1 MKVEKEQLEQ
11 TVKREL
17 GIDLTTYRSP
27 ETVEAILNLITF
39 PGYIISAFVWS
50 IFIVL
55 LTAVGSWFIID
66 VDLTSGI
73 IFGIISSI
81 LFLGEVVLLGILI
94 ITFTVKSDLIGVI
107 EFTLSLIKNIL
118 KDANQANDSFK
129 ENPKE
134 KFQLL
139 YKGVIQIV
147 IIPSI
152 GAAIANKIPI
162 IGSIFQSM
170 ISAVLYKVSERE
182 VLSDEKLQEV
192 TPKDPSQWITSL
204 STYLGSCLSV
214 TIKLLSTVFTIV
226 NIPVQL
232 LFLFN
237 SFLIAGL
244 VYLFN

>member
-11 TVKREL
+11 TVQREL

-27 ETVEAILNLITF
+27 ETVEALLNLITF
-39 PGYIISAFVWS
+39 PGYIISAFIWS
-50 IFIVL
+50 IFIVF
-55 LTAVGSWFIID
+55 LTAIGCWFIVD
-66 VDLTSGI
+66 VDLTSGL
-73 IFGIISSI
+73 IFGVMSII
-81 LFLGEVVLLGILI
+81 LFLVEVILLGILI
-94 ITFTVKSDLIGVI
+94 ITYTIKKDLIDVLR
-107 EFTLSLIKNIL
+107 FTITLIKNIL

-129 ENPKE
+129 EKPKE

-162 IGSIFQSM
+162 IGSIFQAM

-182 VLSDEKLQEV
+182 ILSDEKLKEV
-192 TPKDPSQWITSL
+192 RPKDPSQWITSL

-214 TIKLLSTVFTIV
+214 TTKLLSTVFTIV

-237 SFLIAGL
+237 SSLIAAL